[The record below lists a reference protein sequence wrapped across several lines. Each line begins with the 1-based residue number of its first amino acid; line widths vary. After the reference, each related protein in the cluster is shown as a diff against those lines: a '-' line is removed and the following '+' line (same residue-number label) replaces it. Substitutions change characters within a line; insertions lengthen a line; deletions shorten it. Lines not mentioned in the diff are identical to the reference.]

1 MSDVI
6 CVTNRTLCRGDF
18 LSRIEAIAG
27 SKPAAIILREKDL
40 TEEEYRALASQVMTT
55 CARQQV
61 PCILHYHKKVA
72 EQLKASALHVPLPVL
87 REMTSQERKAFQML
101 GASCHSVSEAMEA
114 EALGCTYLVAGH
126 IFATDC
132 KKGLEPRGLFFLREV
147 CKSVRIPV
155 YAIGGI
161 NSENI
166 RLVKEAGAKGGCIMS
181 GLMICDN
188 PAEYIKEMEFL
199 DENSTDN
206 CRQ

>member
-18 LSRIEAIAG
+18 LGRIEVIAG

-40 TEEEYRALASQVMTT
+40 TEEEYRALASQVMTI
-55 CARQQV
+55 CERLQV

-72 EQLKASALHVPLPVL
+72 EKLKASALHVPLPVL

-181 GLMICDN
+181 GLMICDH

-206 CRQ
+206 RRQ

>member
-6 CVTNRTLCRGDF
+6 CVTNRTLCKGDF

-27 SKPAAIILREKDL
+27 NNPAAIILREKDL
-40 TEEEYRALASQVMTT
+40 TEEEYRALARQVMTI
-55 CARQQV
+55 CERHQV

-87 REMTSQERKAFQML
+87 REMTTRERKQFRML

-114 EALGCTYLVAGH
+114 AALGCTYLVAGH

-132 KKGLEPRGLFFLREV
+132 KKGLEPRGLSFLTEV
-147 CKSVRIPV
+147 CRNVQIPV

-181 GLMICDN
+181 GLMTCDH

-206 CRQ
+206 RRQ

>member
-72 EQLKASALHVPLPVL
+72 EKLKASALHVPLPVL
-87 REMTSQERKAFQML
+87 REMTERERKAFQML
-101 GASCHSVSEAMEA
+101 GASCHSVQDALEA

-132 KKGLEPRGLFFLREV
+132 KKGLEPRGLSFLNEV
-147 CKSVRIPV
+147 CRNVQVPV

-166 RLVKEAGAKGGCIMS
+166 RLVKEVGAKGGCIMS
-181 GLMICDN
+181 GLMTCDN
-188 PAEYIKEMEFL
+188 PAEYLKEMEFL

-206 CRQ
+206 RRQ